1 MKMEKFHM
9 CPRFENAFEL
19 LGKRWTGLIIR
30 TLLNGQNRFS
40 DIEEAIP
47 NMSARM
53 LTERFKELEKAGIIL
68 RKVYPETPVRIEYE
82 LTEKGR
88 ELQNHLTILV
98 HCLKNRDVQ
107 YYLKIVLHIFCV
119 VFFIVCVVILINVP

>member
-1 MKMEKFHM
+1 MEKYHM

-30 TLLNGQNRFS
+30 TLLSGQNRFS
-40 DIEEAIP
+40 DIEESIH

-53 LTERFKELEKAGIIL
+53 LTERFKELEKEGIIL

-88 ELQNHLTILV
+88 DLQSAMDEIQKWAEKWN
-98 HCLKNRDVQ
+98 
-107 YYLKIVLHIFCV
+107 
-119 VFFIVCVVILINVP
+119 

>member
-1 MKMEKFHM
+1 MEKYHM

-19 LGKRWTGLIIR
+19 LGKRWTGLIIK

-40 DIEEAIP
+40 DIATAIP

-53 LTERFKELEKAGIIL
+53 LTERFKELETEGIII

-88 ELQNHLTILV
+88 ELQ
-98 HCLKNRDVQ
+98 
-107 YYLKIVLHIFCV
+107 V
-119 VFFIVCVVILINVP
+119 VMDEIQKWAEKWA